1 LDHLTGAVSGGARA
15 FFILLLVYGVI
26 SIFSPLANSGWV
38 QESLVM
44 SNLSVIWPGVLKM
57 LADNGWI
64 DVAKLTPETLTGVQN
79 EILNR
84 TLAP

>member
-1 LDHLTGAVSGGARA
+1 M
-15 FFILLLVYGVI
+15 
-26 SIFSPLANSGWV
+26 

-44 SNLSVIWPGVLKM
+44 SNVSVIWPGVLKM

-64 DVAKLTPETLTGVQN
+64 DVSRLTPDAIVEVQN

-84 TLAP
+84 SLVP